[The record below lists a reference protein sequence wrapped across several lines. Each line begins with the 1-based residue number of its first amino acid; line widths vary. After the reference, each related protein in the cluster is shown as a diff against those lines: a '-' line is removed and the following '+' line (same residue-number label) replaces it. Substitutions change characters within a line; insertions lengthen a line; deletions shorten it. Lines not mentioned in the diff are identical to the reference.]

1 VDHANTKS
9 PSALASLTKG
19 ELAAVTPSLAT
30 EYASRGVPVNAGAPG
45 VIQTPFND
53 PTSYEGARPCTSTEV
68 KLPDT
73 DPRSPAG

>member
-53 PTSYEGARPCTSTEV
+53 PLLRGRETLHIDGGQA
-68 KLPDT
+68 
-73 DPRSPAG
+73 AGH